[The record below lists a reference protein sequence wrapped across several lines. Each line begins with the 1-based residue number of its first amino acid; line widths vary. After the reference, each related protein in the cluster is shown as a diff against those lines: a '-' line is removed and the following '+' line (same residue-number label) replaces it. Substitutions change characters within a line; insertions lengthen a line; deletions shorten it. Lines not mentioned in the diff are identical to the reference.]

1 MCTQREISMMSKI
14 GVREFREDLAAIM
27 AQDEPVAVTRH
38 GETVGFYIPVRRK
51 PKNVDWTEIER
62 LSAQVQEQLKAAG
75 LTEDE
80 LVKDFERLRRA
91 ERRQRTERTA

>member
-1 MCTQREISMMSKI
+1 MMNKV

-51 PKNVDWTEIER
+51 PKQVDWAEIER

-75 LTEDE
+75 LAEEE
-80 LVKDFERLRRA
+80 LVESFERLRRA
-91 ERRQRTERTA
+91 DHRRRTERTA